1 MLSRVADAIYW
12 IFRYVERAENVARFI
27 DVNLHLMLD
36 MPNGRTAQWSPLIT
50 VTGDTDYFFS
60 RFAEASQENVIQF
73 LTSDTLY
80 LNSIL
85 SCITMARENAK
96 SVREIVS
103 SEMWEQINRFYL
115 MVKDASASGLAQRAP
130 HEFFKEVKMQSHLLS
145 GLAMVTMSHGE
156 GWHFARM
163 GSLIERADKTSRI
176 LDVKYF
182 ILLPEVDYV
191 NTPYD
196 DIQWAAVL
204 KSASALEMYRKKFHR
219 ISPRNVADFLIL
231 DREFPRAI
239 LNCLTNAEQSL
250 HAITG
255 SPAGFH
261 TNEVERLLGKVRADL
276 NYGSIDEVMEAGLHE
291 YLDLLQQKL
300 NDFGRALGWTF
311 FGYPRGKGREAET
324 VGGAGGQSSS
334 LSMSTDTRSCCPP
347 LLKMT
352 PFTGTTSE

>member
-36 MPNGRTAQWSPLIT
+36 MPNGRAAQWSPLIT
-50 VTGDTDYFFS
+50 VTGDNEYFFS
-60 RFAEASQENVIQF
+60 RFDVASQENVIQF
-73 LTSDTLY
+73 LTSDTQY

-85 SCITMARENAK
+85 SCITMARENAR

-103 SEMWEQINRFYL
+103 SEIWEQINRFYL

-130 HEFFKEVKMQSHLLS
+130 HEFFREVKMQSHLLS
-145 GLAMVTMSHGE
+145 GLALVTMSHGE

-182 ILLPEVDYV
+182 ILLPELDYV

-196 DIQWAAVL
+196 DIQWSAVL
-204 KSASALEMYRKKFHR
+204 KSASAFEMYRKKFHR
-219 ISPRNVADFLIL
+219 ISPRNVADFLIF

-239 LNCLTNAEQSL
+239 LNCLTNAEESL

-255 SPAGFH
+255 SPAGVH
-261 TNEVERLLGKVRADL
+261 SNEVERILGRVRADL
-276 NYGSIDEVMEAGLHE
+276 NYGSIDEVMRTGLHE
-291 YLDLLQQKL
+291 YLDLFQQKL
-300 NDFGRALGWTF
+300 NDFGKALGWTF
-311 FGYPRGKGREAET
+311 FGYPKEEQEGTAA
-324 VGGAGGQSSS
+324 VAAGNGQ
-334 LSMSTDTRSCCPP
+334 
-347 LLKMT
+347 
-352 PFTGTTSE
+352 